1 MKIGIIGP
9 ETTAVVIERLVEEE
23 LPDVQLVLRCSE
35 FFEES
40 AKIAER
46 FQAERDIDALLFTG
60 PTNYAYARRRLSPT
74 IPWTYL
80 PHNRLSIMQA
90 LFKATTIHH
99 SDLRAISV
107 DRYEPE
113 MMQEVLRG
121 VGIHDSVVHQAPY
134 DLETYDLE
142 RKHLDFHRQLYRSG
156 QVSVCITS
164 MEHICRP
171 LLDEGIPC
179 VRIYPANEII
189 LEQIYHLQVLH
200 MSAAKNQGRLA
211 TIAISFDYVFD
222 DERDLYI
229 REWEKMR
236 YQNELKERIYAIAQR
251 LEAAVFEGGSGHFFL
266 VTTRD
271 MVENVFLKGHENAKL
286 LQFGHRSYKYRV
298 WLGIGVGSTMLES
311 RSRAAMA
318 LNRAIA
324 DRPGTSYLVE
334 SEDSH
339 SGPVESWSGDSPEHR
354 LERFTQQTHLSVST
368 LRRLARA
375 VPPQMQSITALQLSQ
390 RLGITLRST
399 NRILSRL
406 EEAGCITTVGKHTEG
421 KGRPARELRIA
432 LPEEL
437 YQEQID

>member
-1 MKIGIIGP
+1 
-9 ETTAVVIERLVEEE
+9 
-23 LPDVQLVLRCSE
+23 
-35 FFEES
+35 
-40 AKIAER
+40 
-46 FQAERDIDALLFTG
+46 
-60 PTNYAYARRRLSPT
+60 
-74 IPWTYL
+74 
-80 PHNRLSIMQA
+80 
-90 LFKATTIHH
+90 
-99 SDLRAISV
+99 
-107 DRYEPE
+107 